1 MTTMPPPPPPPPSY
15 GSYPPPAGSYQP
27 PVAPQQPQPPAKKS
41 GCLKWTLIGCSVII
55 VLGVAFVAVI
65 TLVVFGA
72 IKSTDAYKQSLAKVQ
87 SDTRVQTALGT
98 PIKAG
103 WYVTGHVNFENRKGG
118 ADIDYPVSGPNGDA
132 KVHVE
137 ASKDQPDQPWDFSEI
152 TVTPSNGPPIDVL
165 KP

>member
-1 MTTMPPPPPPPPSY
+1 MTTMPPPPP
-15 GSYPPPAGSYQP
+15 PPPAGSYQP
-27 PVAPQQPQPPAKKS
+27 PVAPQQPPPAQKS

-55 VLGVAFVAVI
+55 VLGAAFVAVI

-87 SDTRVQTALGT
+87 SDARVQTALGS

-137 ASKDQPDQPWDFSEI
+137 ASKDEPDQPWNFSEI
-152 TVTPSNGPPIDVL
+152 MVTPSNGPPIDVL